1 MNWKEL
7 LNSDRVRPSE
17 SVRDKFDVRT
27 PIESD
32 FGRAIFSSASRRLHD
47 KTQVFPLTTDDN
59 IHSRLT
65 HSMEVMNIGMSF
77 SLFLSQNE
85 AFLRLSGLESETV
98 LRDVSSALRTAC
110 LVHDIGNPPFGHFGE
125 EAIQIY
131 FKDLFEKLVNMID
144 NQIVPTDEVLL
155 AINRYLQEKAELR
168 AKKESVDL
176 GTLAKDEQDKFVK
189 KIGEEELQQ
198 VKLAALDYTQFDG
211 NAEGLRVLSKLQ
223 YAGDLYGMNLT
234 FATYGAYLKYPNTDQ
249 AVKGADMI
257 ARHKHGV
264 FTTEQKLL
272 MQVAERCGMQ
282 NNKNIIVRH
291 PLSFLMEAADSIC
304 YLVMDIEDGIN
315 KKWITVEQVCEALLS
330 KRCGEKEEERIA
342 RLYGNL
348 EAILHSKEG
357 YSTKKLIKLRT
368 SLMNYLIFVAEN
380 NFVNKHDLILNG
392 EYQQE
397 LIEDDTY
404 NVAKILHEFCFKH
417 ILCHREII
425 SLEIAGQAAINDM
438 FNSYLKL
445 LFSTNS
451 KVRSRGKA
459 LISRSILYAII
470 HEHFNGNYQEIDF
483 EKFDVVELT
492 MEEKFRLVR
501 DYVACMTDKFA
512 INHNKKLRG
521 QQVY

>member
-1 MNWKEL
+1 MNWTEL
-7 LNSDRVRPSE
+7 LNSDRVRISE
-17 SVRDKFDVRT
+17 SSRDDFDVRT

-77 SLFLSQNE
+77 SLFLSKNE
-85 AFLRLSGLESETV
+85 DFLKISGLESEKV

-131 FKDLFEKLVNMID
+131 FKDLFEKLSNVID
-144 NQIVPTDEVLL
+144 NQIAPADDVLL
-155 AINRYLQEKAELR
+155 TIKRYLQDKAEKR
-168 AKKESVDL
+168 AKKKNIDFKSLEKN
-176 GTLAKDEQDKFVK
+176 AQDEHVK
-189 KIGEEELQQ
+189 EVYEEEMQK
-198 VKLAALDYTQFDG
+198 VKFAALDYTQFDG

-234 FATYGAYLKYPNTDQ
+234 FASYGAYLKYPNTGK
-249 AVKGADMI
+249 AVKGDGMI

-264 FTTEQKLL
+264 FTTEQELL
-272 MQVAERCGMQ
+272 TQVVEHCGMQ
-282 NNKNIIVRH
+282 NNEKTIVRH

-315 KKWITVEQVCEALLS
+315 KKWVTVDEVCEALLPKHS
-330 KRCGEKEEERIA
+330 GENEDARIEC
-342 RLYGNL
+342 LYRNL
-348 EAILHSKEG
+348 EQILHSKDG
-357 YSTKKLIKLRT
+357 YYTKRLIKLRT

-397 LIEDDTY
+397 LIDDDTF
-404 NVAKILHEFCFKH
+404 NVAKDLHEFCFKH

-470 HEHFNGNYQEIDF
+470 HEHLGDKVKKINF
-483 EKFDVVELT
+483 EAFDVAELT